1 MSGRPQVSGTQESIA
16 KVKALFGILPILQEL
31 QQDVRA
37 LTREIQRLRT
47 ELRESE
53 NGSHKATAKPASPS
67 GKRPTPRRRPIDVR
81 AMEAQS
87 VNVTRTSQKAAAY
100 LHRRG
105 FVIERYHEQN
115 EESSEERSLSKFLGD
130 RHNTTLAP
138 LYGRLRELEV
148 NQSFTMELADSTP
161 EEISDSVQ
169 LCQKLSDVHYLHDH
183 RYRRGAQLLQGTLTK
198 DGEEYIRGRWL
209 EQYIRRQLVSGFGR
223 AHLGYSLLMNPQLA
237 FVDGQKYELDLFVL
251 ERDTPIWLECTTAKN
266 PRERLSRMGSL
277 MSKLDIPVDR
287 TLLIIAGMSD
297 QRIRSLARGVK
308 FPIVNATD
316 FPDRLSQSLG

>member
-1 MSGRPQVSGTQESIA
+1 
-16 KVKALFGILPILQEL
+16 VKALFGIVPALQEL
-31 QQDVRA
+31 QKDVRA
-37 LTREIQRLRT
+37 LTREIQRLRS

-53 NGSHKATAKPASPS
+53 NGSRKPAARSGAQP
-67 GKRPTPRRRPIDVR
+67 GKRTPSPRRRPIDVR
-81 AMEAQS
+81 SMEMQS
-87 VNVTRTSQKAAAY
+87 VNVTRTSQKAASY
-100 LHRRG
+100 LHQHG
-105 FVIERYHEQN
+105 FVVERYHEQN
-115 EESSEERSLSKFLGD
+115 TESAEERSLSKFLGD
-130 RHNTTLAP
+130 RHSATLAP
-138 LYGRLRELEV
+138 LYALLRELEV
-148 NQSFTMELADSTP
+148 NQNFTMQLSDSSS

-169 LCQKLSDVHYLHDH
+169 LCQKLSDVRYLRNH
-183 RYRRGAQLLQGTLTK
+183 RYRRNAQLLQGTLTK
-198 DGEEYIRGRWL
+198 EGEEYIRGRWL

-277 MSKLDIPVDR
+277 MTKLDIPADR

-297 QRIRSLARGVK
+297 QRIRNLARGVK

-316 FPDRLSQSLG
+316 FPDRLSQSLS

>member
-1 MSGRPQVSGTQESIA
+1 
-16 KVKALFGILPILQEL
+16 
-31 QQDVRA
+31 
-37 LTREIQRLRT
+37 
-47 ELRESE
+47 
-53 NGSHKATAKPASPS
+53 
-67 GKRPTPRRRPIDVR
+67 
-81 AMEAQS
+81 MEAQS
-87 VNVTRTSQKAAAY
+87 VNVARTGQKAAAY
-100 LHRRG
+100 LHQQG

-130 RHNTTLAP
+130 RHDTTLAP
-138 LYGRLRELEV
+138 LYARLRELEID
-148 NQSFTMELADSTP
+148 QDFTMQLSDRSP

-169 LCQKLSDVHYLHDH
+169 LCQKLSDVHYLYDH
-183 RYRRGAQLLQGTLTK
+183 GYRRGAQLLQGTLTK

-266 PRERLSRMGSL
+266 PKERLSRMGSL
-277 MSKLDIPVDR
+277 MTKLDMPAER
-287 TLLIIAGMSD
+287 TWLIIAGMPN
-297 QRIRSLARGVK
+297 QKIRDLARRVK

-316 FPDRLSQSLG
+316 FPDTLDQSLG